1 VGMLGPTVMPHA
13 VYLHS
18 ALVADRHGRARSADA
33 RAVLRGVRLDVVLAM
48 VLAGAVNI
56 GMLLVAATTLSGM
69 EIDGLP
75 DAVAGIGDRLGGAV
89 ATLFA
94 LGLLASGLA
103 STSVGGYAGAVI
115 TEGLLHRH
123 IPLLVRRVM
132 TAGPAL
138 VLLAFGL
145 NPTELLI
152 GSQVVLSFGLPFAL
166 VPLVRIAAD
175 DELMRLAPTG
185 RNVVRLAWLV
195 VACKAPDGSYW
206 ALQSW
211 QRLKPN
217 YGGTRGAWELH
228 LSHCRGSLAQL
239 VVYQNWAH
247 GRVRHIFGRFT
258 YDGQGVYG
266 FTSTPR
272 GNPLDDYGRNVYVDT
287 YDSAYGKGWHRAN
300 GFLTHHRGRTLGDFC
315 FAFYP
320 HAGHPNGNGSKYR
333 ATVVGPGVTPDVM
346 WGANDIGPFDP
357 AVQKQMQALERS
369 WGDPKCR
376 A

>member
-1 VGMLGPTVMPHA
+1 MRYPQ
-13 VYLHS
+13 
-18 ALVADRHGRARSADA
+18 
-33 RAVLRGVRLDVVLAM
+33 RG
-48 VLAGAVNI
+48 
-56 GMLLVAATTLSGM
+56 S
-69 EIDGLP
+69 
-75 DAVAGIGDRLGGAV
+75 
-89 ATLFA
+89 
-94 LGLLASGLA
+94 
-103 STSVGGYAGAVI
+103 
-115 TEGLLHRH
+115 
-123 IPLLVRRVM
+123 
-132 TAGPAL
+132 
-138 VLLAFGL
+138 VLLAV
-145 NPTELLI
+145 LL
-152 GSQVVLSFGLPFAL
+152 LAAFAAT
-166 VPLVRIAAD
+166 PAFASAII
-175 DELMRLAPTG
+175 G
-185 RNVVRLAWLV
+185 RNAARPRLTIDHRGRAHVSYRLGRRKVSLLAWGAINARTPSRTVPQVKFQLRYGVRGKGTCLPYDGPPLAWLV

-228 LSHCRGSLAQL
+228 LSHWRGSLAQL

-287 YDSAYGKGWHRAN
+287 FDSAYGKGWHRAN
-300 GFLTHHRGRTLGDFC
+300 GFLAHHRGRTLGDFC